1 MRFNLLKKILS
12 VPNYL
17 SLPVAGIEISNSSI
31 KYVEFVNNNG
41 VLSLKKASEV
51 MLEPNIVKNG
61 DIINKTTLIEALVE
75 VKNNITSDFVKVS
88 IPEEKSYIFDVVL
101 PKEAKNNVREAL
113 EFKIEENV
121 PLKLDE
127 VYFEYEIVEDEI
139 NSKNI
144 VLSVSVISKK
154 VISDYVELFDKA
166 GLFPRS
172 FEIES
177 KMIANSVIF
186 RGDQKNTIIVNIK
199 DDTTELVAVIN
210 GFVRLSSS
218 VFIGENTI
226 RETLLRTGLF
236 KDKISVDSFFENDFS
251 FETTDM
257 KDAYGS
263 LANIFS
269 VLKDEVDKFDGYV
282 TKNFSKKIERII
294 LCGKSSAMPSFGKH
308 INQNINSEVKLAD
321 VWINTFDI
329 KESVVRLKF
338 NDSLGFAAPIGL
350 FVSSIKKT
358 NA

>member
-177 KMIANSVIF
+177 KMI
-186 RGDQKNTIIVNIK
+186 
-199 DDTTELVAVIN
+199 
-210 GFVRLSSS
+210 
-218 VFIGENTI
+218 
-226 RETLLRTGLF
+226 
-236 KDKISVDSFFENDFS
+236 
-251 FETTDM
+251 
-257 KDAYGS
+257 
-263 LANIFS
+263 
-269 VLKDEVDKFDGYV
+269 
-282 TKNFSKKIERII
+282 
-294 LCGKSSAMPSFGKH
+294 
-308 INQNINSEVKLAD
+308 
-321 VWINTFDI
+321 
-329 KESVVRLKF
+329 
-338 NDSLGFAAPIGL
+338 
-350 FVSSIKKT
+350 
-358 NA
+358 